1 MKFSA
6 KILLFGEYLVL
17 NKSDALLIP
26 LSKYSGELAFLDSS
40 EEFRNGKTHSN
51 KTLKNLHSYLIKECE
66 LSDIANWFDI
76 SSLDSDIEKGLYF
89 KSNIPVGY
97 GIGSSGALTAALFSK
112 YGKTPFNK
120 SKTNTLELKKYLAI
134 LESYFHGKSSGL
146 DPLLSYLQ
154 SGMHV
159 QDGDMKVNDIDYSIA
174 NPFLIDTKKSRST
187 GDLVNIYHKK
197 SLSTEYF
204 DAIKNK
210 LIRSN
215 NQCIH
220 LLSEGKKSEFFSS
233 LRELSSLQ
241 FEYFREMILS
251 EYESLWRLG
260 LETDDFYLKLCGA
273 GGGGY
278 LLGFTPDK
286 EVLKKLQ
293 EDCQLVIIE
302 I

>member
-17 NKSDALLIP
+17 HKSDALLIP
-26 LSKYSGELAFLDSS
+26 LSKYSGELEFLDNS
-40 EEFRNGKTHSN
+40 EELRNGKSHSN
-51 KTLKNLHSYLIKECE
+51 KTLKNLHQYIIKECE
-66 LSDIANWFDI
+66 LSDLKKWFDI
-76 SSLDSDIEKGLYF
+76 DRLELDIEKGLYF
-89 KSNIPVGY
+89 NSNIPVGY
-97 GIGSSGALTAALFSK
+97 GIGSSGALTAALFNE
-112 YGKTPFNK
+112 YGKIRFNEI
-120 SKTNTLELKKYLAI
+120 KTDMLELKKYLAS

-146 DPLLSYLQ
+146 DPLLSYLHQ
-154 SGMHV
+154 GIHV
-159 QDGDMKVNDIDYSIA
+159 QDSDMKVNDIDYSIA

-220 LLSEGKKSEFFSS
+220 LLSEGKETAFFSS

-241 FEYFREMILS
+241 FEYFREMILT
-251 EYESLWRLG
+251 EYESLWTLG
-260 LETDDFYLKLCGA
+260 LETGDFYLKLCGA

-278 LLGFTPDK
+278 LLGFTPNK
-286 EVLKKLQ
+286 EVLIKLK
-293 EDCQLVIIE
+293 EEYQLGIIK